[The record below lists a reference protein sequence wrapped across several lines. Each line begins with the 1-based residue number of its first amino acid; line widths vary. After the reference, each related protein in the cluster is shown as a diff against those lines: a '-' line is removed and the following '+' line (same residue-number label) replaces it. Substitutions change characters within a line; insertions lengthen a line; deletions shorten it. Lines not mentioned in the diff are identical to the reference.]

1 MKFYNRA
8 DELEILSH
16 ADALKAKHSVFSM
29 IIGRRRVGKTTL
41 VLQDFSKDEVLYFF
55 ISKKDETLLCE
66 EFAEEIKDKLKI
78 PLFGQIRSFEELFSY
93 VLEIAKSRKFTLII
107 DEFQE
112 FYKINSS
119 IYSSM
124 QKLWDINK
132 NSTNLHLITCG
143 SVYSLMKKIFE
154 DNKEPL
160 FGRADFKIDLKPLG
174 VNVLKEILTDYN
186 AYSNQNLLDFYI
198 LTGGIAKYIEL
209 FVLYESFD
217 KDDMIDKI
225 LKTNSIFLDEG
236 RARLIEE
243 FGKDYAT
250 YFSILSL
257 IATSKTS
264 KSEIESILN
273 KNISGYLH
281 RLEADYSIIKSIKPI
296 GAKPN
301 SKVQK
306 YEIVDNF
313 LAFWFRFIYKNQ
325 SLVELENFEKLKFIV
340 ERDWSTF
347 SGKFLK
353 KLFIEL
359 IKEEKKYTQIGSY
372 WERGNQN
379 EIDIVAIDELNKELL
394 ICEVKLS
401 KKRLDYN
408 ALVLKSKKLI
418 QMYKNYKVEYKLL
431 SIEDLNNEEF

>member
-394 ICEVKLS
+394 VCEVKLS
-401 KKRLDYN
+401 SKRLNYN

-418 QMYKNYKVEYKLL
+418 EKYKNYKIEYKLL
-431 SIEDLNNEEF
+431 SVEDLNNEEF